1 MVITAGKVV
10 SLQVSL
16 ADIWGNVVDEPDEAI
31 QYLHGGYDDIFP
43 VVEAA
48 LGGKGVKDSIDVRLE
63 PEDAYGDYDE
73 TLLRVEDRGRFPESL
88 EVGMRFSGEEE
99 GETGDE
105 SDLVFTVTDIE
116 GDKVVLDANHPLA
129 GMALQFKATV
139 TAVRP
144 ANPDEMANGTA
155 DDPTSVIVRPM

>member
-1 MVITAGKVV
+1 MLIAAGTVV

-16 ADIWGNVVDEPDEAI
+16 ADIWGNVVDEPDEGI

-43 VVEAA
+43 AVEAA
-48 LGGKGVKDSIDVRLE
+48 LEGKGVKDSIDVRLE

>member
-1 MVITAGKVV
+1 MVIAAGTVV

-16 ADIWGNVVDEPDEAI
+16 ADIWGNVVDEPEEAV

-48 LGGKGVKDSIDVRLE
+48 LEGRGVKDLIEVRLE

-88 EVGMRFSGEEE
+88 EVGMRFSGEED

-105 SDLVFTVTDIE
+105 SELVFTVTDIE
-116 GDKVVLDANHPLA
+116 GDKVILDANHPLA
-129 GMALQFKATV
+129 GMALQFSATV
-139 TAVRP
+139 MAVRP
-144 ANPDEMANGTA
+144 ANPDELKNGTA